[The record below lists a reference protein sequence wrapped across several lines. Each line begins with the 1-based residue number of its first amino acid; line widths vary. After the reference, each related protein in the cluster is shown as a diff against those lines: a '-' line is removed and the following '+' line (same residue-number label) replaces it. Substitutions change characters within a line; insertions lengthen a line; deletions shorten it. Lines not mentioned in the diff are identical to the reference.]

1 MKKVIFSIVV
11 ALVVAIIALLTV
23 GYLMM
28 GKSVRRGIE
37 VIGPDATGVAVT
49 VDDIDIGLLQG
60 KVGLDRFVM
69 GNPPGFTDNNSFSL
83 DTLKVAVDVNSV
95 LGNVVIVKNI
105 LIDGTHITWE
115 GFGGDNHKK
124 IMQNIDAY
132 AARFKKEG
140 TPKETKEAKEEKA
153 PEKKVIINNFI
164 LKNSSLDFIVGGKK
178 IATLPAPDLHLTDI
192 GKKERGLTVR
202 EAIEQTYQQVIA
214 AFGKSVSSNNA
225 MLRKKMTELE
235 AKGQELLKQGAD
247 LLKTDGASSGLDDIK
262 KGVGDLFKK
271 K

>member
-1 MKKVIFSIVV
+1 MKKVIFSIVIV
-11 ALVVAIIALLTV
+11 LVVAIVSALIA

-28 GKSVRRGIE
+28 GKIVRTGIE

-49 VDDIDIGLLQG
+49 VDDVDIGLLQG
-60 KVGLDRFVM
+60 TVGLDRFVM

-83 DTLKVAVDVNSV
+83 NTLKAAVDINSV

-105 LIDGTHITWE
+105 LIDGAHITWE

-124 IMQNIDAY
+124 IMQNIDTY
-132 AARFKKEG
+132 ASRFKKGGASKKTQKPKEEG
-140 TPKETKEAKEEKA
+140 T

-164 LKNSSLDFIVGGKK
+164 LRNSSLDFIVRGKK
-178 IATLPAPDLHLTDI
+178 IATIPAPDLHLTDI
-192 GKKERGLTVR
+192 GKKEHGLTVR

-214 AFGKSVSSNNA
+214 AFGKSVSSNTA
-225 MLRKKMTELE
+225 MLRKKMTELG
-235 AKGQELLKQGAD
+235 ATGQELLKQGAD
-247 LLKTDGASSGLDDIK
+247 LLKSDGPSSELDAVK